1 MQVAATGNGDA
12 PADQTRDPE
21 RTVTGSIRLGIL
33 SMAWQTILHRFWY
46 SNLKLR
52 LLAEGAGEGLQAQA
66 GDRTVT
72 QSSGFRVA
80 DAGADQAHFIERT
93 GPVSLQIWI
102 LSMA

>member
-66 GDRTVT
+66 GDSDRDPE
-72 QSSGFRVA
+72 QRA
-80 DAGADQAHFIERT
+80 EQHRLRAGLAER
-93 GPVSLQIWI
+93 GHVGG
-102 LSMA
+102 